1 MTFVAWLVFALVT
14 GYTIWDGVRR
24 TRGAKNL
31 DGFFAAGRSI
41 PWWAAGLSVMA
52 TQLSAITILS
62 GVGLGYENG
71 PEWVQFYFALPFA
84 MLVLCHWFVP
94 AFRQH
99 PILTAY
105 EFLERRFGPVT
116 RTLTSLVF
124 LGSRC
129 CAFAVVLYAPAVV
142 FSVMTGLPIG
152 PTIWI
157 TGLAT
162 TAYTLIGGT
171 GGVVWTDVKQM
182 ALIVVGIGACFATVL
197 WQDTSHLGLGG
208 TLRALGESGKLEA
221 VELWNPSWTFAVPLA
236 GSNATQSFWTDK
248 YNLWTGLFGTLF
260 LFLSYFGCDQSQVQ
274 SILTARSADH
284 SRRALLLSAF
294 TKVPLQLL
302 VLLLGGLLYLV
313 QSLGDEPL
321 LYRPSDRALAAEL
334 TGPAAARFA
343 AAEERFAAAKA
354 ARSAALQRLADSAVD
369 PAVGAA
375 LRSAA
380 AASRE
385 ARAEARAAV
394 HAAAVARGL
403 ANGKPETDSNYVF
416 PHFLFH
422 DLPKPLLGLL
432 LAAIFAAAISS
443 AAGALSSLTAA
454 TMVDLHR
461 RWFRP
466 QADDTTLL
474 RHSRL
479 YMALWGVLAT
489 AAAVWLGGG
498 PLLERVNEVGSWFYG
513 SILGVFGLA
522 LFVPRAHG
530 LGACCGLGAGLC
542 AVWAQHAFLQV
553 AYLWDNLT
561 GCAACMLVGSAV
573 SLLVRRPLP
582 TNSSVSPAAR
592 TGEPSRAWGPIYL
605 RVASLATVVMFL
617 LWLMTAAGRAPA

>member
-1 MTFVAWLVFALVT
+1 MTPVAWLVFALLT
-14 GYTIWDGVRR
+14 AYTIWDGVRR
-24 TRGAKNL
+24 TRGAKSL
-31 DGFFAAGRSI
+31 EGFFAAGRAI

-94 AFRQH
+94 ALRRH

-105 EFLERRFGPVT
+105 EFLERRFGPAT

-162 TAYTLIGGT
+162 TGYTLVGGT

-182 ALIVVGIGACFATVL
+182 LLIVVGIGACALALL
-197 WQDTSHLGLGG
+197 WQNTTALGLGG
-208 TLRALGESGKLEA
+208 TLQALGQSGKLAA
-221 VELWNPSWTFAVPLA
+221 VEVWNPAWTFAVPLA
-236 GSNATQSFWTDK
+236 GADAAHSFWTDK
-248 YNLWTGLFGTLF
+248 YNLWTGLFGTLC

-302 VLLLGGLLYLV
+302 VLLLGGLLYV
-313 QSLGDEPL
+313 AQGLGEEPL
-321 LYRPSDRALAAEL
+321 LYRPSDRVLAQEL
-334 TGPAAARFA
+334 TGAPA
-343 AAEERFAAAKA
+343 ERFAAAAEQHAA
-354 ARSAALQRLADSAVD
+354 ARARRTRALQGLAAGMAGDHATI
-369 PAVGAA
+369 
-375 LRSAA
+375 LRETAM
-380 AASRE
+380 ASQK
-385 ARAEARAAV
+385 ARADARAAV
-394 HAAAVARGL
+394 HAHAVARGL
-403 ANGKPETDSNYVF
+403 ATGKPETDSNYVF

-461 RWFRP
+461 RWLLP
-466 QADDTTLL
+466 HADETTLL
-474 RHSRL
+474 RHSRG
-479 YMALWGVLAT
+479 YMAAWGVLAT

-513 SILGVFGLA
+513 SILGVFCLA

-530 LGACCGLGAGLC
+530 LGACCGLLAGLL
-542 AVWAQHAFLQV
+542 AVAAQHQFLQV

-561 GCAACMLVGSAV
+561 GCVACVTVGTFV
-573 SLLVRRPLP
+573 SVLAPRQATLAH
-582 TNSSVSPAAR
+582 PAPAHD
-592 TGEPSRAWGPIYL
+592 TEPSENTRWGPTYG
-605 RVASLATVVMFL
+605 RVGVLAVLVMLL
-617 LWLMTAAGRAPA
+617 LWLLSAYGRAA